1 MEALRL
7 TLRQLQIFAAVAD
20 TGSTSAAAAAVAL
33 SQSATSAA
41 LNDLERALDM
51 ALFDRVGK
59 RLVLNDN
66 GRELLPQA
74 RELLDRATAIERW
87 ARDGQGHVGVLRIGA
102 STTIG
107 NYVLPTL
114 LAGFQRDLADSGQ
127 PQWTAHVAIANTLAI
142 ATQVVNFE
150 LDLALVEGP
159 CEQPELTVEP
169 WLTDELVIVA
179 GARDPIVPPPGGR
192 VATAQLR
199 AATWLLRE
207 EGSGTR
213 ETIRE
218 ALTPHLHHM
227 KSGIEF
233 GNSEAIKRAAAGGL
247 GITCLSRWVV
257 SDMLA
262 TGELVELPTD
272 LHRLDRSFYL
282 ISHARKLATPGVRRL
297 TAYLRAFAHDAA
309 ATGDPTRPREK

>member
-1 MEALRL
+1 METPRL

-20 TGSTSAAAAAVAL
+20 AGSTSAAAGAVAL
-33 SQSATSAA
+33 SQSAASAA
-41 LNDLERALDM
+41 LNDLERALGM
-51 ALFDRVGK
+51 SLFDRVGK

-74 RELLDRATAIERW
+74 RELLDRAAAIERW
-87 ARDGQGHVGVLRIGA
+87 ARDDQGHVGLLRIGA

-114 LAGFQRDLADSGQ
+114 LAGFQRDLEASGQ
-127 PQWTAHVAIANTLAI
+127 PHWTAHVAIANTLAI

-159 CEQPELTVEP
+159 CEQPELNVEP

-179 GARDPIVPPPGGR
+179 GARDPIVPVSGIVP
-192 VATAQLR
+192 TEQLR
-199 AATWLLRE
+199 EATWLLRE

-213 ETIRE
+213 EIIRE
-218 ALTPHLHHM
+218 ALTPHLLHM

-233 GNSEAIKRAAAGGL
+233 GNSEAIKRAAASGL

-257 SDMLA
+257 DDMLKS
-262 TGELVELPTD
+262 GELVELPTA
-272 LHRLDRSFYL
+272 LPKLMRSFYL
-282 ISHARKLATPGVRRL
+282 ISHARKQATPGVRRL
-297 TAYLRAFAHDAA
+297 TAYLRGFAQSS
-309 ATGDPTRPREK
+309 TPGRP

>member
-1 MEALRL
+1 MRL
-7 TLRQLQIFAAVAD
+7 TLRQLQIFAAVAAA
-20 TGSTSAAAAAVAL
+20 GSTSAAASAVSL

-41 LNDLERALDM
+41 VNDLERALDM

-74 RELLDRATAIERW
+74 RELLDRAAAIERW
-87 ARDGQGHVGVLRIGA
+87 AQDGQGHVGLLRIGA

-107 NYVLPTL
+107 NYVLPAL
-114 LAGFQRDLADSGQ
+114 LAGFQRDLEASGQ
-127 PQWTAHVAIANTLAI
+127 PRWTAHVAIANTLAI
-142 ATQVVNFE
+142 ANQVVNFE

-169 WLTDELVIVA
+169 WLDDELVIVA
-179 GARDPIVPPPGGR
+179 GAGDPIVPPEREIVGTG
-192 VATAQLR
+192 QLR
-199 AATWLLRE
+199 NATWLLRE

-233 GNSEAIKRAAAGGL
+233 GNSEAIKRAVAGGL

-257 SDMLA
+257 GDLIES
-262 TGELVELPTD
+262 GELIELRTD
-272 LHRLDRSFYL
+272 LPRLARSFYL
-282 ISHARKLATPGVRRL
+282 IADARKRATPGVRRL
-297 TAYLRAFAHDAA
+297 LDYLRGYAR
-309 ATGDPTRPREK
+309 DPVRRPPMPRQPAPPK

>member
-1 MEALRL
+1 MDALRL
-7 TLRQLQIFAAVAD
+7 TLRQLQIFTAIAD
-20 TGSTSAAAAAVAL
+20 SGSTSGAAALVSL

-74 RELLDRATAIERW
+74 RELLDRAAAIERW
-87 ARDGQGHVGVLRIGA
+87 ARDGPGHVGLLRIGA

-107 NYVLPTL
+107 NYVLPML
-114 LAGFQRDLADSGQ
+114 LAGFRRDLESSGQ
-127 PQWTAHVAIANTLAI
+127 PSWTAHVAIANTLTI

-169 WLTDELVIVA
+169 WLADELVIVA
-179 GARDPIVPPPGGR
+179 GARDPIVPAPGVR
-192 VATAQLR
+192 VSMEQLR

-218 ALTPHLHHM
+218 ALTPHLLHM

-257 SDMLA
+257 SDMLQA
-262 TGELVELPTD
+262 GELVELPTG
-272 LHRLDRSFYL
+272 LPRLVRSFYL
-282 ISHARKLATPGVRRL
+282 ISHARKQATPGVRRL
-297 TAYLRAFAHDAA
+297 SDYLRAFAR
-309 ATGDPTRPREK
+309 TSPQPVP